1 MEFSV
6 GWVISDALRMAMCVS
21 QFVFAA
27 LQLHR
32 AAGQEVIASS
42 WRIQL
47 MSLIT
52 SAVSFVWNLGAHNPL
67 YFGWRPYLILNTFVL
82 IMDAFI
88 GCYLLY
94 VLSSL
99 YYTSMH
105 HTLEFPRWTKWLFAF
120 YGTIAIVCNV
130 VATILILILDSLAW
144 TTLRVS
150 GIAFLIILAGGNT
163 VFILLKLRTLL
174 TRKMVSPSVPTDD
187 RPRTRTTNLNSSGKF
202 GTRLGSRGRT
212 DSVPGG
218 LHGRMSMHLPAS
230 DSPLPMNTYASSG
243 VNEQPQQQHVA
254 CQYRDTGG
262 GSHTHSIAKMR
273 SYHRGSHSSS
283 KDNDDTESDGI
294 VKGVRLEN
302 PVKSSK
308 KDQCTSPRVL
318 KEEESKISSSV
329 TSRRSSIWGKNN
341 DANDQGKGVGFT
353 GTGKIGMNNSM
364 KKEDLEEEG
373 SQNIGRL
380 AVGGVSLEHR
390 SVTIDDDY
398 KTQRVR
404 HLRNMKVNPSGDSK
418 IKHEAIEKTTK
429 DDENK
434 GRGSKSTI
442 KIDLLIIF
450 GALII
455 VVVTA
460 ITAFLAWFSSTFTT
474 EYSEATD
481 EEAVEYDLG
490 TDISNHV
497 TVLLIYFYQYFA
509 RIPNAAQS

>member
-294 VKGVRLEN
+294 VKG
-302 PVKSSK
+302 
-308 KDQCTSPRVL
+308 
-318 KEEESKISSSV
+318 EEESKISSSV

-418 IKHEAIEKTTK
+418 IKHEAIEKTTE

-434 GRGSKSTI
+434 GRGSKI
-442 KIDLLIIF
+442 
-450 GALII
+450 
-455 VVVTA
+455 VVTA